1 MANKTW
7 DYLVSYIDPEDLSTK
22 TPAKRGELEFEC
34 KATTVGRA
42 LTMAK
47 KYIIETHSLDG
58 ARDVVIV
65 DVVREASP
73 LVAEWA

>member
-7 DYLVSYIDPEDLSTK
+7 DYIVSYIDPADVRTK
-22 TPAKRGELEFEC
+22 TPAQRGECEFTC

-47 KYIIETHSLDG
+47 KHIIAEHDAETSDI
-58 ARDVVIV
+58 VIV
-65 DVVREASP
+65 DVVRELTP
-73 LVAEWA
+73 LVAEWVE